1 MRPESPAS
9 RTLICA
15 GLLAFAIAT
24 LAGCSQLPTAPVTSQ
39 QPAGVSS
46 LSPDQGSTELPSVVP
61 TTTTVDPGVQP
72 PAAES
77 SRWLSPLLGGTVTA
91 GQFKVVV
98 PPGALRQRALVTV
111 RQPRLDQRL
120 VQLEVS
126 PASANG
132 FLVPVLLIANCSD
145 MDTKLLSLQTI
156 WWWNPVAQHWEAVLG
171 VQINLLGRTL
181 TAPLWHFSTYQVG
194 GKAGW

>member
-1 MRPESPAS
+1 MQPHSPAS
-9 RTLICA
+9 RTLILA
-15 GLLAFAIAT
+15 GLLAFALAT
-24 LAGCSQLPTAPVTSQ
+24 LAGCSQSPTAPVTSQ
-39 QPAGVSS
+39 PPAGVSS
-46 LSPDQGSTELPSVVP
+46 VSPDQGWNEPP
-61 TTTTVDPGVQP
+61 PAPPTTTVDPAVQP

-111 RQPRLDQRL
+111 RQPRLDERL

-132 FLVPVLLIANCSD
+132 FLVPVLLVANCSD
-145 MDTKLLSLQTI
+145 LDTKLLSLQTI
-156 WWWNPVAQHWEAVLG
+156 WWWNPGAQRWEAVLG

-181 TAPLWHFSTYQVG
+181 TAPLWHFSTYKVG

>member
-1 MRPESPAS
+1 MTLSHFAKS
-9 RTLICA
+9 RL
-15 GLLAFAIAT
+15 G
-24 LAGCSQLPTAPVTSQ
+24 P
-39 QPAGVSS
+39 QPA
-46 LSPDQGSTELPSVVP
+46 
-61 TTTTVDPGVQP
+61 TTVDPVVQP

-77 SRWLSPLLGGTVTA
+77 SRWLSPLLGGTVAA

-111 RQPRLDQRL
+111 RQPRLDERL

-132 FLVPVLLIANCSD
+132 FLVPVLLVANCPD
-145 MDTKLLSLQTI
+145 MDTKLLSLETI
-156 WWWNPVAQHWEAVLG
+156 WWWNPDAQRWEAVLG

-181 TAPLWHFSTYQVG
+181 TAPLWHFSTYKVG